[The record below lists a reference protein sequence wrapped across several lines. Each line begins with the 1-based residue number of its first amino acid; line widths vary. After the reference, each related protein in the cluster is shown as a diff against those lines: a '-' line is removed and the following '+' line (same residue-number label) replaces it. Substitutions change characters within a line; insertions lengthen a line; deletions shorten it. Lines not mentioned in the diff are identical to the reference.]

1 MVNILSGI
9 LSFLSEPVTQYL
21 KNKNRKEELK
31 SAIDQK
37 QLDLVSQAQ
46 SYEQLWEIEQI
57 RSGVHSWK
65 DEYVTLVIS
74 IPAILSF
81 VCPDI
86 VLSGFKALEAS
97 PEWYQYTFLS
107 VMLAAV
113 GINVA
118 SKLKN
123 KLKRFK

>member
-1 MVNILSGI
+1 MNIFSGV

-21 KNKNRKEELK
+21 KNKSRKEELQ

-37 QLDLVSQAQ
+37 QLELVSQAE
-46 SYEQLWEIEQI
+46 SYEHLWEIEQI
-57 RSGVHSWK
+57 RSGFHSWK

-81 VCPDI
+81 VCPTT

-113 GINVA
+113 GINMT